1 MYYLSTCFQVR
12 AYWLFNDEDTVTR
25 REGVVKAFAS
35 ASRYIKH
42 LDSGDKS
49 GLPVRYLRFLDLRI
63 CFTAAIFISKVIHS
77 SYRHF
82 VDEEHGKE
90 VFSTAI
96 SFFKNSTVEDNDM
109 NGRSTK
115 VLAQLWSIHKNLFD
129 QSPQRPPRI
138 SLKSRLLFSIA
149 HDGLWQWREKY
160 AGQPSNGAPDLPP
173 PLISPAETSTLE
185 DRNSL
190 DEHGAS
196 PSKSVPQPTAFG
208 QSGIGLDASN
218 GSSFLRSS
226 NFSGNDLINNEKE
239 ILQQPEGEFEQQT
252 GLNGAD
258 AMNFDLLFPD
268 FDMGYTT
275 QDWP

>member
-12 AYWLFNDEDTVTR
+12 AYWLFNDEDTTAR

-35 ASRYIKH
+35 ASRYIEH
-42 LDSGDKS
+42 LNSGDKS
-49 GLPVRYLRFLDLRI
+49 SLPVRYLRFLDLRI
-63 CFTAAIFISKVIHS
+63 CFTAAIFLSKVIHS
-77 SYRHF
+77 SYRNF
-82 VDEEHGKE
+82 VDEEHGKK

-129 QSPQRPPRI
+129 QSPQSPPRI

-185 DRNSL
+185 EPNSL
-190 DEHGAS
+190 DERGAS
-196 PSKSVPQPTAFG
+196 LSESVPQPTAVD
-208 QSGIGLDASN
+208 QSAIGIESSN
-218 GSSFLRSS
+218 GPSLRPSSGLSK
-226 NFSGNDLINNEKE
+226 NDLMSNESELLQHPGVE
-239 ILQQPEGEFEQQT
+239 IGQQT
-252 GLNGAD
+252 SLNGAD
-258 AMNFDLLFPD
+258 AMHFDLLFPD
-268 FDMGYTT
+268 FDMGYAT
-275 QDWP
+275 QSWP